1 MTLQQRK
8 LIINP
13 FAISHFSYCPIVLIF
28 HSRQLNNGINNIHER
43 ALQIIYQDYTTS
55 FTDLLAKDNSSKLK
69 ANLLVWG
76 AMSLVCRDLLEAIF

>member
-1 MTLQQRK
+1 MTFQQRK
-8 LIINP
+8 LIINS
-13 FAISHFSYCPIVLIF
+13 FAISHFSYCRIVLIF

-43 ALQIIYQDYTTS
+43 ALQIIYKDYTTS